1 MSPSD
6 RHERPPDA
14 LPIRSGERVLV
25 VCAHPDD
32 ESFGLGA
39 IVAGM
44 TAAGAK
50 VHVLCLTRGEASTL
64 REHARDDLGPIRE
77 AELAAAGG
85 ALGIAGST
93 LLDHPDGGLAQVA
106 TDRLLRDVSAIAD
119 EVRPDLLLVF
129 GPSGVTGHPDHR
141 RATEAALRLG
151 AAEDVPVL
159 GWVLPNTVAHRL
171 NEETGAAFVG
181 VAAEHVDLVIRV
193 DRRAQERAIACHRSQ
208 ERDNPVLR
216 RRLELLGDREHLVWL
231 RRR

>member
-1 MSPSD
+1 M
-6 RHERPPDA
+6 
-14 LPIRSGERVLV
+14 
-25 VCAHPDD
+25 CAHPDD

-39 IVAGM
+39 IIAAM
-44 TAAGAK
+44 AAAGAK

-64 REHARDDLGPIRE
+64 REHADDDLGPIRG

-93 LLDHPDGGLAQVA
+93 LLAHPDGGLAAVP
-106 TDRLLRDVSAIAD
+106 TDRLLRDLVAVAHD
-119 EVRPDLLLVF
+119 VRPDLLLAF

-159 GWVLPNTVAHRL
+159 AWVLPIAVAQRL
-171 NEETGAAFVG
+171 NEETGAAFAG
-181 VAAEHVDLVIRV
+181 VAPEHVDLVIRV
-193 DRRAQERAIACHRSQ
+193 DRGVQERAIACHRSQ